1 MGGGIKY
8 TLNEEVLTGDTW
20 IDGKPIYQKTIER
33 ISRVEATT
41 LTFDTGLEQAY
52 VVDYKCRMTLYSGT
66 VVINS
71 SGNYDIGSWITSDN
85 SLSVFSRTSAVINTI
100 CTIKYTKQED

>member
-1 MGGGIKY
+1 MWGGIKY

-66 VVINS
+66 VVINA
-71 SGNYDIGSWITSDN
+71 SGNYDIGSWVTSDN
-85 SLSVFSRTSAVINTI
+85 SLTVFSKQTSVTNTVA
-100 CTIKYTKQED
+100 TFYYTKQED